1 MKLPSLKPSRRRAA
15 EGWLVRISARLS
27 HGDLDR
33 LGEEAETVREALAK
47 RVVQTTR
54 PGDERSIVARDEY
67 LFVVKLGRRSSDA
80 SDPVPVVRRLLEG
93 LAAPV
98 ESALGPIF
106 PRLNAAF
113 TSAPYD
119 AGDER
124 ARGALAVALSEAERA
139 GSGIAIELDLRKGT
153 SRLLTL
159 DNPETEMVG
168 TLKRAID
175 SGDVTMHYQPVVRL
189 SDDRIAGFEALMRV
203 SGEQGLLAPA
213 HFIGIAERSGL
224 IHELGRIAFSEAAAQ
239 MVRWRKSCGKAA
251 PERIAVNVS
260 PRQLASSDFAKGA
273 AAAFAEVGLD
283 ALTLELTET
292 ALIHEMPE
300 ARATLQH
307 LRDAG
312 AWVAL
317 DDFGVEYSNLAY
329 LRDLAV
335 DVVKI
340 DRSFLE
346 GAEDNRRGEIILAK
360 MVELAHVLDA
370 KVVAEGV
377 ASEAQCVVLRALKI
391 DYAQGSHFGLPMS
404 GFDATKRLRKA

>member
-1 MKLPSLKPSRRRAA
+1 MRLPGLKPPRRRST
-15 EGWLVRISARLS
+15 EGWLVRVSARLS

-33 LGEEAETVREALAK
+33 LGENADPVREALAK
-47 RVVQTTR
+47 RIASATR
-54 PGDERSIVARDEY
+54 PGDERSVVARDEY
-67 LFVVKLGRRSSDA
+67 LFVVKPGRRRSDS

-93 LAAPV
+93 FAHPL
-98 ESALGPIF
+98 ESPLGPIF

-113 TSAPYD
+113 TSSPCET
-119 AGDER
+119 GDER
-124 ARGALAVALSEAERA
+124 ARGALSVALNEAQRA
-139 GSGIAIELDLRKGT
+139 GSGIAIELDTQRGT
-153 SRLLTL
+153 SRRMTL
-159 DNPETEMVG
+159 DSPATEMIS

-175 SGDVTMHYQPVVRL
+175 SGKVTMHYQPVVRL
-189 SDDRIAGFEALMRV
+189 SDMRVAAFEALMRIE
-203 SGEQGLLAPA
+203 SDEGLISPMR
-213 HFIGIAERSGL
+213 FIGVAESSGL
-224 IHELGRIAFSEAAAQ
+224 IHELGRIAFAEAASQ
-239 MVRWRKSCGKAA
+239 LSRWRSSCGDAA

-260 PRQLASSDFAKGA
+260 PHQLVSADFVEGVT
-273 AAAFAEVGLD
+273 AAFADAGLD

-300 ARATLQH
+300 ARKTLER
-307 LRDAG
+307 LREAG

-346 GAEDNRRGEIILAK
+346 GTSENRRAATILAK
-360 MVELAHVLDA
+360 MVELAHLLDA

-377 ASEAQCVVLRALKI
+377 STDAQRDVLRDLAI
-391 DYAQGSHFGLPMS
+391 DYAQGSSFGLPMS
-404 GFDATKRLRKA
+404 GFDATKWLRKT